1 MTYRNIP
8 HFTIKKN
15 LQKSKNTG
23 IYFSDILNDDVLSD
37 VCYKITGKHDYTLN
51 FVENDYKDEFLSDT
65 YNKGRL
71 AILQYESTIH
81 YISFS
86 ENRANGRNSSVQSVP
101 TAFNIFFCNSY
112 PNKKLHYYFLDTQ
125 LGNFETDYL
134 IFMYRLMAT
143 IGFNFLNADNV
154 LTHKIKAFSS
164 IEDIIF
170 NRKNNSERNKGNNST
185 YITKS
190 GANSIDIYG
199 KVYGANKYES
209 SMLCYALSLLCHEH
223 QKITLYEIIEKDLKR
238 LPEISRKVIEE
249 MGVIKIIPTDI
260 TLEKQIFKYNDSL
273 RSPRYIYNL
282 LDRIGPKQCV
292 LCECSIPEL
301 IQGAHIWSVSSI
313 KKEANMIYEEKLN
326 HAINGHNGLW
336 LCENHHKLF
345 DENILMIKENGTI
358 YYQEKI
364 PIEHREFIAKI
375 TTIGCLPEFIMS
387 EQFVEYLWQR
397 NKAV

>member
-1 MTYRNIP
+1 
-8 HFTIKKN
+8 
-15 LQKSKNTG
+15 
-23 IYFSDILNDDVLSD
+23 
-37 VCYKITGKHDYTLN
+37 
-51 FVENDYKDEFLSDT
+51 
-65 YNKGRL
+65 
-71 AILQYESTIH
+71 
-81 YISFS
+81 
-86 ENRANGRNSSVQSVP
+86 
-101 TAFNIFFCNSY
+101 
-112 PNKKLHYYFLDTQ
+112 
-125 LGNFETDYL
+125 
-134 IFMYRLMAT
+134 
-143 IGFNFLNADNV
+143 
-154 LTHKIKAFSS
+154 
-164 IEDIIF
+164 
-170 NRKNNSERNKGNNST
+170 
-185 YITKS
+185 
-190 GANSIDIYG
+190 
-199 KVYGANKYES
+199 
-209 SMLCYALSLLCHEH
+209 
-223 QKITLYEIIEKDLKR
+223 
-238 LPEISRKVIEE
+238 

-292 LCECSIPEL
+292 LCECGIPEL